1 MNSGS
6 LCDFLKVSMR
16 TSSNSRFFSKRQVRT
31 LATSVDAGCPNTCS
45 PAAAIAQKIVPAG
58 SLLPRRASEQCFDDL
73 QVR

>member
-45 PAAAIAQKIVPAG
+45 PAAAIAG